1 MKVLFQK
8 EIKELNYL
16 IEKTLLKDL
25 KNSIKKI
32 LISHSSNDKYG
43 ASKVLISIID
53 ILVQNGFDVHLLL
66 PSNGPLN
73 ENPIIKKT
81 KLTIIKLG
89 IFRKKYF
96 TIFGL
101 INRLYYI
108 IISSIHI
115 RNYLK
120 KNPID
125 LVYTNTSS
133 LISPSVA
140 AKLFGIP
147 SINHIHEIPNSNHI
161 YSKFITIFLNNFSR
175 DIICV
180 SKSVYDFWI
189 NKGIKNNKLKIIY
202 NGFNFKKNKPKIIR
216 NNTIVFTCVSRII
229 PYKGHALL
237 IELFDQLSKKNDNIY
252 LQIVGD
258 TLPQYQKYLD
268 KLKLD
273 IIKRGLLDKIKF
285 MGFRNDVISIL
296 ENSNFLIHTPI
307 SPDPLPTVVFEAIIS
322 KTPVITNNLGGA
334 YEILNN
340 GKNGLIINNDK
351 IESSVE
357 LIMSYMVNQELKNKN
372 IKDAFNYVCNKF
384 SLEKFKSKILDII
397 E

>member
-1 MKVLFQK
+1 M
-8 EIKELNYL
+8 
-16 IEKTLLKDL
+16 

-32 LISHSSNDKYG
+32 LITHSSNDNYG
-43 ASKVLISIID
+43 ASKVLISIIN
-53 ILVQNGFDVHLLL
+53 ILIKNGFDIYLIL
-66 PSNGPLN
+66 PNNGPLN
-73 ENPIIKKT
+73 NNKTIKKT
-81 KLTIIKLG
+81 NLQIINMG
-89 IFRKKYF
+89 IFRKKYL
-96 TIFGL
+96 TVLGL

-108 IISSIHI
+108 IKSSIYI
-115 RNYLK
+115 RKILK
-120 KNPID
+120 KNQID
-125 LVYTNTSS
+125 LVYNNTST

-140 AKLFGIP
+140 AKLVGIP
-147 SINHIHEIPNSNHI
+147 SIYHVHEIPNSNSI

-180 SKSVYDFWI
+180 SKSVYDFWT

-202 NGFNFKKNKPKIIR
+202 NGFNFKKNKSKIIR
-216 NNTIVFTCVSRII
+216 NDIVVFSCVSRII

-237 IELFDQLSKKNDNIY
+237 IKLFDQLCKKNDNIY

-273 IIKRGLLDKIKF
+273 ISKRGLLNKIKF
-285 MGFRNDVISIL
+285 MGFRKDVISIL

-307 SPDPLPTVVFEAIIS
+307 SPDPLPTVIFEAIQS
-322 KTPVITNNLGGA
+322 KVPVISNNLGGA

-340 GKNGLIINNDK
+340 GENGLILKNEFTNQSVQKILNYINNK
-351 IESSVE
+351 KLQKENVE
-357 LIMSYMVNQELKNKN
+357 N
-372 IKDAFNYVCNKF
+372 AFTYVCNNF
-384 SLEKFKSKILDII
+384 SLEKFRRKILNTI